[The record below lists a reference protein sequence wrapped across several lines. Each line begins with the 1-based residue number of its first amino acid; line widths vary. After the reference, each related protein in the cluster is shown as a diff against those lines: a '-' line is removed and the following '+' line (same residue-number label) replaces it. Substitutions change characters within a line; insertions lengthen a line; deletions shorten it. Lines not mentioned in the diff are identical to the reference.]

1 MGSGCATKA
10 SPSAPSLASLAGISR
25 STTVVV
31 AYVMVVTELSCQE
44 VLDAIRTIRPVA
56 NPNPG
61 FRQQL
66 SEFGGSAA
74 RKVGQAS
81 ATGLCLMPC
90 SMAQPAMGLR
100 AKTRPEGTRFLPCSP
115 C

>member
-1 MGSGCATKA
+1 MEEETSIGSGCGTNA
-10 SPSAPSLASLAGISR
+10 SSSAFSLVSLAGISR

-81 ATGLCLMPC
+81 A
-90 SMAQPAMGLR
+90 SR
-100 AKTRPEGTRFLPCSP
+100 ALLHG
-115 C
+115 